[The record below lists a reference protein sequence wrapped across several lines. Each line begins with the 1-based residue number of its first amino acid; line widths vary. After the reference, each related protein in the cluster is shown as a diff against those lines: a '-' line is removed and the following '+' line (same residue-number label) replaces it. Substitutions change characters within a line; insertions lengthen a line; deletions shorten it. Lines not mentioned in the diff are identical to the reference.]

1 MHNFGKLGSP
11 RYPSGKVISY
21 GININHCRTIY
32 KNIFGIIG
40 IGYFKQVFGIP
51 RPFEF
56 DDPTNL
62 PLYTK
67 SYPLKFILLLIGTF
81 YV

>member
-40 IGYFKQVFGIP
+40 IGYFKQVWRKSMLP
-51 RPFEF
+51 RVCSQLDFKEA
-56 DDPTNL
+56 
-62 PLYTK
+62 
-67 SYPLKFILLLIGTF
+67 FIAQ
-81 YV
+81 